1 MSDVR
6 FNLPCPFC
14 GDKKIDPGRPDREGS
29 AGYCCVEYA
38 ESDSPELA
46 EPRAFVQKGLTRMA
60 ARAVLKWPRLRTKAG
75 RERAAKDS
83 QGWSESQQK
92 DFRFVIREIAKRYP

>member
-1 MSDVR
+1 MSDAR

-14 GDKKIDPGRPDREGS
+14 GDKKIDPGRPNREGS

-46 EPRAFVQKGLTRMA
+46 EPRAFVQSGLTKMVA
-60 ARAVLKWPRLRTKAG
+60 KAVLRCPELKTRAG
-75 RERAAKDS
+75 RERAGADS
-83 QGWSESQQK
+83 QKWSESQQN
-92 DFRFVIREIAKRYP
+92 DWNFMMREVAKRYP